1 MQKKPTSLNTGV
13 PRKPAKP
20 ASPDPVDLAFM
31 PVHHLAELV
40 RTRQVSPVELVRLY
54 LERCRT
60 YDPKLHCIVTLTD
73 KLALEQAKAA
83 EAEIMKGRYR
93 GPLHGIPWGAKDLLA
108 TKGIPTT
115 WGAKPYENQVFD
127 YDATVVERLR
137 KAGAVLV
144 AKLSM
149 GELAQG
155 PRWFRETTRNPW
167 DTSRASS
174 GSSAGPG
181 AATSAGLVGFSI
193 GTETLGSII
202 SPSST
207 CGVVGLRPSFG
218 RVSRHGAMALSWSMD
233 KIGPMCRSVTDCA
246 LVLKAIY
253 GPDGHDPTVAE
264 APFGWNPATPISSM
278 RIGYVKA
285 EFDAIQDE
293 EPRKI
298 FSDALNVLKAQGARL
313 EPIELPD
320 YPYQGINIILSCE
333 AAAAF
338 DELTRS
344 GKLEELAAQGRG
356 DWPNTFRSYRLV
368 PAVDYIK
375 AQRVRTMLMRDAAK
389 VTEKVDVFLSP
400 GNSFIPRPIGT
411 PPPEPPPAATRPAGG
426 PRPGANRTL
435 IMTNLTG
442 HPSVVVPC
450 GFRQGLP
457 IGLIFTSNLYDEG
470 AALRLALAYES
481 ATEWHKRRPPL

>member
-1 MQKKPTSLNTGV
+1 MQSANPKS
-13 PRKPAKP
+13 KPA
-20 ASPDPVDLAFM
+20 AEDLAFM
-31 PVHHLAELV
+31 SVQQLSDLI
-40 RTRQVSPVELVRLY
+40 RTRQVSPVELTRLY
-54 LERCRT
+54 LERCRK
-60 YDPKLHCIVTLTD
+60 YDASLHCIVTYMED
-73 KLALEQAKAA
+73 LAMQQAKQA
-83 EAEIMKGRYR
+83 EAEILKGKYR

-127 YDATVVERLR
+127 YDATVVERLTR
-137 KAGAVLV
+137 AGAILI

-155 PRWFRETTRNPW
+155 DRWFRETTRNPW
-167 DTSRASS
+167 DTTRGSS

-181 AATSAGLVGFSI
+181 AATAAGLVGFAL

-207 CGVVGLRPSFG
+207 CGVVGLRPTFG

-233 KIGPMCRSVTDCA
+233 KIGPMCRRVADCA
-246 LVLKAIY
+246 TVLKAIY
-253 GPDGHDPTVAE
+253 GPDGHDPTVVNTPFRW
-264 APFGWNPATPISSM
+264 APASPVTNL
-278 RIGYVKA
+278 RVGYVKA
-285 EFDAIQDE
+285 EFDAVQDE
-293 EPRKI
+293 DPKKI
-298 FSDALNVLKAQGARL
+298 FGAALEVLKKTGVKL

-320 YPYQGINIILSCE
+320 YPYQGIASILSCE

-344 GKLEELAAQGRG
+344 GKVDQLAGQGRG
-356 DWPNTFRSYRLV
+356 DWPNTFRTFHLV

-389 VTEKVDVFLSP
+389 VTENIDVFVSP
-400 GNSFIPRPIGT
+400 GNSYIPRPIGS
-411 PPPEPPPAATRPAGG
+411 PPPEPPPSAAKRPAGP
-426 PRPGANRTL
+426 PRGGGNRTL
-435 IMTNLTG
+435 VMTNLTG

-457 IGLIFTSNLYDEG
+457 VGLIFTANLFDEG

-481 ATEWHKRRPPL
+481 ATEWHLKRPPI

>member
-1 MQKKPTSLNTGV
+1 MQTAKPK
-13 PRKPAKP
+13 PKPAP
-20 ASPDPVDLAFM
+20 QDLAFM
-31 PVHHLAELV
+31 SVQQLSELI
-40 RTRQVSPVELVRLY
+40 RTRQVSPVELTKLY
-54 LERCRT
+54 LDRCRT
-60 YDPKLHCIVTLTD
+60 YDPKLHCIVTFTEE
-73 KLALEQAKAA
+73 LAMQQAKKA
-83 EAEIMKGRYR
+83 EAEIAKGKYR

-115 WGAKPYENQVFD
+115 WGAKPYENQIFD
-127 YDATVVERLR
+127 YDATVVERLT
-137 KAGAVLV
+137 KAGAVLI

-155 PRWFRETTRNPW
+155 GRWFRETTRNPW
-167 DTSRASS
+167 DTTRGSS

-202 SPSST
+202 SPATT
-207 CGVVGLRPSFG
+207 CGVVGLRPTFG

-233 KIGPMCRSVTDCA
+233 KIGPMCRTVADCA
-246 LVLKAIY
+246 TVLKAIY
-253 GPDGHDPTVAE
+253 GPDGQDPTVVNT
-264 APFGWNPATPISSM
+264 PFRWDPMLPVSKL
-278 RIGYVKA
+278 RVGYVKA
-285 EFDAIQDE
+285 EFEAIQDE
-293 EPRKI
+293 EPKKI
-298 FSDALNVLKAQGARL
+298 FGAALDVLKNAGAKL

-320 YPYQGINIILSCE
+320 YPYQGIVSILSCE

-344 GKLEELAAQGRG
+344 GKLDQLVGQGRG
-356 DWPNTFRSYRLV
+356 DWPNTFRTYRLV

-389 VTEKVDVFLSP
+389 VMEKIDVFVSP
-400 GNSFIPRPIGT
+400 GSSFIPRPLGS
-411 PPPEPPPAATRPAGG
+411 PPPEPPPAAERRPAGP
-426 PRPGANRTL
+426 PRGGGNRTL
-435 IMTNLTG
+435 VMTNLTG

-457 IGLIFTSNLYDEG
+457 IGLIFSSNLFDEG

-481 ATEWHKRRPPL
+481 ATDWHKRRPPI